1 MKNHIKKC
9 EKIKLTYEYFSSL
22 IEKDLNK
29 IIKIVYLSFRFLKG
43 FSNFFIYKYF
53 KHPSNPTYHYN

>member
-22 IEKDLNK
+22 KEKDLNI

-43 FSNFFIYKYF
+43 FSNYF
-53 KHPSNPTYHYN
+53 YIKIF